1 MARSRRRRER
11 QRPWPLIIAATVA
24 VITAVTVIVV
34 VIQGASGPS
43 PASATGPSA
52 CTLAVEA
59 ASRTGSWK
67 MITPRTLCGMLPDNA
82 TQIRQADKAMVSAMQ
97 SVVASSG
104 ITSTASV
111 GQYRS
116 AFAQGYQVPANSL
129 GIYRSVSVT
138 GLDGTFSPAAA
149 VAALGTALITG
160 SPFRS
165 VPPGPHGGAMSC
177 ARVSAIT
184 EQCVWATA
192 STLGVIQI
200 VDTTRQLVGSHV
212 PGNAVLIRDAVEA
225 PA

>member
-1 MARSRRRRER
+1 LARSRRRQR
-11 QRPWPLIIAATVA
+11 QRLWPLIIAVA
-24 VITAVTVIVV
+24 VVVITAVTVIVLV
-34 VIQGASGPS
+34 NQGPSGPS
-43 PASATGPSA
+43 AASATGPSA
-52 CTLAVEA
+52 CALAVEA
-59 ASRTGSWK
+59 ASRTGPWK
-67 MITPRTLCGMLPDNA
+67 MITPRSLCGMLPDNTA
-82 TQIRQADKAMVSAMQ
+82 QIRLADTAMVNAMQ
-97 SVVASSG
+97 GVVASSG
-104 ITSTASV
+104 ITGTASV

-116 AFAQGYQVPANSL
+116 ALTQGYQIPANAA
-129 GIYRSVSVT
+129 GVYRSVSVA

-149 VAALGTALITG
+149 VAALGTALDTG

-165 VPPGPHGGAMSC
+165 VPPGPHGGAMAC